1 MKSKFDS
8 SIAFISDDVEILTP
22 MPDTSSLHD
31 ELYPTNGSTGSDHQS
46 SAQKAKQQKLIDK
59 AAEKARKKE
68 AKRAEKQKKKLERK
82 LQKQRMKEQQKAAS
96 TGSTFSLI
104 LLQRILY
111 KAGTAKVMDR
121 QLPIFSFLV
130 VPCL

>member
-1 MKSKFDS
+1 MTEILEWKYQLNSY
-8 SIAFISDDVEILTP
+8 IAYISDDVEILTP

-96 TGSTFSLI
+96 TGSVSSLI
-104 LLQRILY
+104 SLQRI
-111 KAGTAKVMDR
+111 
-121 QLPIFSFLV
+121 
-130 VPCL
+130 